1 MFLHLSVSHSVH
13 KGGLCP
19 GGSLSGGVSVQGG
32 LCQETPQTK
41 TPRTV
46 IRGRYAS
53 YWNAFLFPFI
63 NNLHKRVITLFMLD
77 PHVESTDRSTNNL
90 HFRFYYPSSH
100 LHTGFVCILPV
111 YLHLG
116 QFIFKQ
122 KKAILINF
130 TMSVVSVESDKGI
143 SRQTIACSFSHVFDM
158 RTFNPKIT
166 KPKISWLKSTSQKGD
181 SQPTVSNSLDGKV
194 NAVC

>member
-1 MFLHLSVSHSVH
+1 MT
-13 KGGLCP
+13 
-19 GGSLSGGVSVQGG
+19 GGSLPRGVSGDVSVQGG
-32 LCQETPQTK
+32 LCPGWVSVRETPQTE

-53 YWNAFLFPFI
+53 YWKAFLFPFI
-63 NNLHKRVITLFMLD
+63 NNLHKWVITLFMLD
-77 PHVESTDRSTNNL
+77 PHVESTDRSTNNI

-111 YLHLG
+111 HLHLG

-143 SRQTIACSFSHVFDM
+143 SRQTIACSFSHVFNVL
-158 RTFNPKIT
+158 TLFFNPKIT
-166 KPKISWLKSTSQKGD
+166 KPKISGSMII
-181 SQPTVSNSLDGKV
+181 SLSMNITMNRLGGASV
-194 NAVC
+194 IAIFTT